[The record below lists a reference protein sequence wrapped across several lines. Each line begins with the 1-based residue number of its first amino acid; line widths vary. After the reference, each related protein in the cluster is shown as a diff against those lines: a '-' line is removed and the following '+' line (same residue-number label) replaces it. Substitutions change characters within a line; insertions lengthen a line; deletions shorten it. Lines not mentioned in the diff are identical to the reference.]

1 MASQEEVQALIA
13 QFKVEGEAL
22 GKDGASLNKYVEDSL
37 REERAA
43 RREALLKRENDIA
56 LQEKELAA
64 ARELKERELAEQA
77 KIENL
82 RQEKELA
89 AARELKE
96 RELAEQAKIENRR
109 LDIEEEKANREA
121 KLRADELV
129 EKASRNKLA
138 NRPKIPYFD
147 DKSDDIESY
156 LYRFDK
162 HAASLKWSN
171 DEKALILP
179 TLLRGRALNYFQE
192 LPVEDTNDY
201 AKLSAHLLKRFKC
214 TEEGFRTQFRSC
226 KPESGE
232 TMHVFFSRMRRFF
245 TRWTDMAGVGTDF
258 ALLCDLVLRE
268 QILSSCASS
277 LVTFLKEDKHTT
289 AQTMIDAA
297 ERYRE
302 AHPSQNLAAKGSSD
316 PLLANVGIPSG
327 RGGHS
332 GSGGRGGH
340 RFSKKNSQADTNP
353 PTEQSSPD
361 NKGGR
366 GASQAGR
373 GRGGQNYQRKCWWC
387 QDTSHKLADCPKKMH
402 TASVSVVT
410 VEESSCSE
418 DEQSVA
424 SVGFSGSDELPE
436 SIQTCEGTLNG
447 SEVTVMLDSGCSTV
461 GVRKSLVRD
470 DQFTGKVQV
479 CRQFSGDL
487 VRLPIAI
494 VSLDT
499 PYFSGSVEAC
509 VIDNPVCDVILGR
522 IQGCTFGCVEV
533 TSAVQTRGQKAREE
547 RPFRPLLTAKVPQ
560 LDINAEKLSKMQRD
574 DKTLHDLFEKVGQGK
589 SEESSGC
596 VVSFDGQNPVVAT
609 LGVISGSSAVE
620 EVDIQKVKLQS
631 VPTVQTE
638 NVDDV
643 VYSPDLSM
651 QAKQKV
657 QAVFQRHQDKMTDLP
672 GTCDLVQHVVR
683 IPEGAVV
690 NVKQYPLP
698 FESQKVVEEEVKK
711 MLDLDVI
718 EPSISPFSSP
728 IVLVK
733 KKDGSTRF
741 CIDFRH
747 LNKITE
753 FDAEP
758 IPDPEVLF
766 ASLQGRQH
774 FTKIDLAKGYWQIP
788 MAESDRA
795 KTAFRT
801 PQGLYQFKKMPFGM
815 STAPSTFARMM
826 KMLDL
831 DRFKSVHFFD
841 DVLVATEDWC
851 EHLEALD
858 GLLTELGKHG
868 LTVRPS
874 KVEAGFD
881 SIEFLGHI
889 VGEGSMRPVPSK
901 VSKILNVSVPTT
913 KKQVRSL
920 VGLISFY
927 RRYVPSFASIVSPL
941 VELTKKNQPNKVRWS
956 KECQMAFDRVKE
968 ILSSEP
974 LVRLPDFSRPFTVR
988 SDVSSTGI
996 GAALMQPD
1004 DDDVLHPVL
1013 YASRKLLERETRY
1026 STVERECLALV
1037 WAVDKFHRYLFG
1049 SHFFVETDHRP
1060 LTYLR
1065 QSKTANG
1072 RLLRWALSLQEYSF
1086 TVVPIPGVRNFEADV
1101 LSRLTK

>member
-22 GKDGASLNKYVEDSL
+22 GKDGASLNKYVEDNL

-43 RREALLKRENDIA
+43 RRKRENDIA

-82 RQEKELA
+82 RQEKEIA

-316 PLLANVGIPSG
+316 PLLANVGLPSG
-327 RGGHS
+327 RGGH
-332 GSGGRGGH
+332 SGGRGGH

-387 QDTSHKLADCPKKMH
+387 QDTSHKLADCPQKMH

-560 LDINAEKLSKMQRD
+560 LDINAEKLSKMQMD

-596 VVSFDGQNPVVAT
+596 VVSFVGQNPVVAT

-657 QAVFQRHQDKMTDLP
+657 QAVFQKHQDKMTDLP

-988 SDVSSTGI
+988 SDASSTGI

>member
-1 MASQEEVQALIA
+1 
-13 QFKVEGEAL
+13 
-22 GKDGASLNKYVEDSL
+22 
-37 REERAA
+37 
-43 RREALLKRENDIA
+43 
-56 LQEKELAA
+56 
-64 ARELKERELAEQA
+64 
-77 KIENL
+77 
-82 RQEKELA
+82 
-89 AARELKE
+89 
-96 RELAEQAKIENRR
+96 
-109 LDIEEEKANREA
+109 
-121 KLRADELV
+121 
-129 EKASRNKLA
+129 
-138 NRPKIPYFD
+138 
-147 DKSDDIESY
+147 
-156 LYRFDK
+156 
-162 HAASLKWSN
+162 
-171 DEKALILP
+171 
-179 TLLRGRALNYFQE
+179 
-192 LPVEDTNDY
+192 
-201 AKLSAHLLKRFKC
+201 
-214 TEEGFRTQFRSC
+214 
-226 KPESGE
+226 
-232 TMHVFFSRMRRFF
+232 
-245 TRWTDMAGVGTDF
+245 
-258 ALLCDLVLRE
+258 
-268 QILSSCASS
+268 
-277 LVTFLKEDKHTT
+277 
-289 AQTMIDAA
+289 
-297 ERYRE
+297 
-302 AHPSQNLAAKGSSD
+302 
-316 PLLANVGIPSG
+316 
-327 RGGHS
+327 
-332 GSGGRGGH
+332 
-340 RFSKKNSQADTNP
+340 
-353 PTEQSSPD
+353 
-361 NKGGR
+361 
-366 GASQAGR
+366 
-373 GRGGQNYQRKCWWC
+373 
-387 QDTSHKLADCPKKMH
+387 
-402 TASVSVVT
+402 
-410 VEESSCSE
+410 
-418 DEQSVA
+418 
-424 SVGFSGSDELPE
+424 
-436 SIQTCEGTLNG
+436 
-447 SEVTVMLDSGCSTV
+447 
-461 GVRKSLVRD
+461 
-470 DQFTGKVQV
+470 
-479 CRQFSGDL
+479 
-487 VRLPIAI
+487 
-494 VSLDT
+494 
-499 PYFSGSVEAC
+499 
-509 VIDNPVCDVILGR
+509 
-522 IQGCTFGCVEV
+522 
-533 TSAVQTRGQKAREE
+533 
-547 RPFRPLLTAKVPQ
+547 
-560 LDINAEKLSKMQRD
+560 
-574 DKTLHDLFEKVGQGK
+574 
-589 SEESSGC
+589 
-596 VVSFDGQNPVVAT
+596 
-609 LGVISGSSAVE
+609 
-620 EVDIQKVKLQS
+620 
-631 VPTVQTE
+631 
-638 NVDDV
+638 
-643 VYSPDLSM
+643 
-651 QAKQKV
+651 
-657 QAVFQRHQDKMTDLP
+657 MTDLP

-988 SDVSSTGI
+988 SDASSTGI

-1060 LTYLR
+1060 LMYLR